1 MRKLFAFLPAILLSF
16 VGIAQQ
22 DKGKPAANATD
33 TAKPATPK
41 KAGIT
46 DKIKSSKKIDG
57 LFTLYQDTANGNIQF
72 YVKKNQLGKEYIYQS
87 FSINGPTSLYLNQ
100 SMHRS
105 TLVFKIE
112 KFFDKLEMGNVNT
125 QFYYDKDNAISK
137 TAGVDIPESIFLS
150 EKIVAEDT
158 SGYLINADALF
169 LSEKLDPVKPLLP
182 PGIPPGAVFNLGN
195 LNPAK
200 SKYQVVRSF
209 PNNTDVVVDLA
220 YDNPAPFNG
229 GGKDITD
236 ARYVRV
242 RMQHSFI
249 EIPKNDYRPRKDD
262 ARVGYFMQERNDQ
275 TSKKVLPYQDMIN
288 RWNLKK
294 KDPNAAISEPVEPI
308 VWWVE
313 NTTPVEYRDAIVE
326 AGLKWNEAFEKAG
339 FKNAVVM
346 KIMPDNA
353 DWDPADIR
361 YNVIRWVSSPT
372 PQYGAIGPS
381 FVNPKTGQILGA
393 DITIEW
399 GAGSIYPLYYDLF
412 NTEQNAQTNFLE
424 EYFQKNGQFCT
435 LASELKA
442 QLMAG
447 FTIA

>member
-1 MRKLFAFLPAILLSF
+1 M
-16 VGIAQQ
+16 
-22 DKGKPAANATD
+22 
-33 TAKPATPK
+33 
-41 KAGIT
+41 
-46 DKIKSSKKIDG
+46 
-57 LFTLYQDTANGNIQF
+57 
-72 YVKKNQLGKEYIYQS
+72 
-87 FSINGPTSLYLNQ
+87 
-100 SMHRS
+100 
-105 TLVFKIE
+105 
-112 KFFDKLEMGNVNT
+112 
-125 QFYYDKDNAISK
+125 
-137 TAGVDIPESIFLS
+137 
-150 EKIVAEDT
+150 
-158 SGYLINADALF
+158 
-169 LSEKLDPVKPLLP
+169 
-182 PGIPPGAVFNLGN
+182 
-195 LNPAK
+195 
-200 SKYQVVRSF
+200 
-209 PNNTDVVVDLA
+209 VDLA

-294 KDPNAAISEPVEPI
+294 KDPNAALSEPVEPI

-424 EYFQKNGQFCT
+424 EYFQKNEIGR
-435 LASELKA
+435 ASCRERV
-442 QLMAG
+442 
-447 FTIA
+447 